1 MYWDPDRYNLFK
13 KERFAPFDDLSRM
26 VHVREGL
33 HAVDLGC
40 GSGEL
45 TARLSDMLP
54 QSDIVGIDAS
64 PAMLDRAYSLTR
76 QGLRFEIGGIEEVGG
91 TWDLVFSNAA
101 IHWVDGHET
110 LIPRLFAL
118 LRPGGQLLVQL
129 PSNHAHP
136 AHLMI
141 TELARTEPFR
151 TALHGWTRR
160 VPVLSLERYAE
171 ILYAC
176 SAQGFTIF
184 ERIYPHELE
193 DADALVDWL
202 SGTTMLPYLERLP
215 TGMKDVFLETFRSN
229 LRRYWPAGPIFYGF
243 KRILF
248 SACREEAG
256 EDVA

>member
-1 MYWDPDRYNLFK
+1 MHWDPDKYNLFQ

-26 VHVREGL
+26 VQVREGL
-33 HAVDLGC
+33 RVIDLGC
-40 GSGEL
+40 GTGEL

-54 QSDIVGIDAS
+54 RSNIVGIDAS
-64 PAMLDRAYSLTR
+64 PAMLDRADSR
-76 QGLRFEIGGIEEVGG
+76 AREGLSFEVGAIEEVGG
-91 TWDLVFSNAA
+91 AWDLVFSNAA

-110 LIPRLFAL
+110 LIPKLFAL

-141 TELARTEPFR
+141 AELARREPFR

-160 VPVLSLERYAE
+160 VSVLSPERYAE

-176 SAQGFTIF
+176 EARGLTIF
-184 ERIYPHELE
+184 EKIYPHELE
-193 DADALVDWL
+193 DSDALSDWL

-215 TGMKDVFLETFRSN
+215 AGMKDVFMETFRSE
-229 LRRYWPAGPIFYGF
+229 LRRYWPTGPIFYGF

-248 SACREEAG
+248 SACREEPG